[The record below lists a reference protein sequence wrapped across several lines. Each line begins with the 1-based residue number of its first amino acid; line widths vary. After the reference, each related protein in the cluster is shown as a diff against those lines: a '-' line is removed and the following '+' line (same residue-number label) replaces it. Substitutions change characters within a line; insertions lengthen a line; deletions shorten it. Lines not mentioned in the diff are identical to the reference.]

1 MTTITIQIPQEETK
15 LFKAILKKFNA
26 TVVNEETD
34 EFVQKIK
41 KGKESYKNGNY
52 ITIKNPDNIWESIL
66 SE

>member
-34 EFVQKIK
+34 EFVQKIR
-41 KGKESYKNGNY
+41 KGKRAIKMA
-52 ITIKNPDNIWESIL
+52 ITL
-66 SE
+66 L

>member
-26 TVVNEETD
+26 KVINEETD

-41 KGKESYKNGNY
+41 KAKESYKNGSY
-52 ITIKNPDNIWESIL
+52 ITIKDSDNIWESIL